1 MIVRDDILFFIDND
15 VNKQG
20 KYLDE
25 CPIKHPKALLE
36 TSYDK
41 VVLMSAKIEEMKKQ
55 LFNMGISRKLI
66 WTYQQYFSEIYRG
79 ILKIVHYRK
88 REFFP
93 KKSVLIITTELGY
106 SGGILAALR
115 AAQVLSSRNYTVVLC
130 APKGDDRLLEE
141 IADDNY
147 SVILCPSLYYI
158 SDTELFWIKQ
168 FDFVLVNV
176 FQMLQCAC
184 EISRVKPVMWWVHE
198 PLSLYNT
205 RHSYDEYDNLKA
217 MKNVHVYAVSKVA
230 KKNFEYYYP
239 DKVSGILSLG
249 IPDEYIE
256 ESQENNADKK
266 VVFATIGGISEIKGQ
281 IFFAKAVSYF
291 SLEERSNAEFWI
303 IGKTNENTLYYQ
315 KLKQACSFIPQI
327 KFVGELTREELRCKY
342 REIDVVV
349 CASLEE
355 TLSIAVIEGMMHK
368 KICITTSNT
377 GIAEYIDDGV
387 NGFICDVGDSVQ
399 LYERM
404 SWIMKNRNNLD
415 NIRIN
420 ARKTYEEYFS
430 MEQFG
435 DRLEKEIV
443 AVSQSD
449 VAFKDEI
456 INKGV

>member
-1 MIVRDDILFFIDND
+1 M
-15 VNKQG
+15 
-20 KYLDE
+20 
-25 CPIKHPKALLE
+25 
-36 TSYDK
+36 
-41 VVLMSAKIEEMKKQ
+41 
-55 LFNMGISRKLI
+55 
-66 WTYQQYFSEIYRG
+66 
-79 ILKIVHYRK
+79 
-88 REFFP
+88 
-93 KKSVLIITTELGY
+93 
-106 SGGILAALR
+106 
-115 AAQVLSSRNYTVVLC
+115 
-130 APKGDDRLLEE
+130 LEE

-184 EISRVKPVMWWVHE
+184 EISRVKPVLWWVHE

-205 RHSYDEYDNLKA
+205 RHSYDEYDSLKA

-256 ESQENNADKK
+256 KSQKNNADKK
-266 VVFATIGGISEIKGQ
+266 FVFATIGGISEIKGQ
-281 IFFAKAVSYF
+281 IFFAKAVGYF

-355 TLSIAVIEGMMHK
+355 TLSMAVIEGMMHK

-420 ARKTYEEYFS
+420 GRKTYEEYFS

-449 VAFKDEI
+449 IAFKDEI